1 LFRKIILY
9 LILFFSLNFQNL
21 IADEKKNIIQ
31 KLININSIK
40 FNFEQKTNEDIEN
53 GICYLKFQNKLKCV
67 YDDNKKKEMI
77 INKKSL
83 VIFQKRYNKK
93 YFYPV
98 SKSMF
103 KQILNREELI
113 SLVKTSKIEFR
124 NDEINLINYDNKQN
138 KIVILF
144 DKQNYDFLG
153 WRILDQF
160 NNKITFLIEILSV
173 NELIDD
179 KIFKIPE

>member
-1 LFRKIILY
+1 MFKKIILY
-9 LILFFSLNFQNL
+9 SILFFSLNFQNL

-31 KLININSIK
+31 KLINTNSIK

-53 GICYLKFQNKLKCV
+53 GICYLKFQNKLKCI

-77 INKKSL
+77 INKNSL
-83 VIFQKRYNKK
+83 VIFQKRYDKK

-124 NDEINLINYDNKQN
+124 NDEINLVNYDNKQN

>member
-1 LFRKIILY
+1 MFRKIILY

>member
-1 LFRKIILY
+1 M
-9 LILFFSLNFQNL
+9 
-21 IADEKKNIIQ
+21 KKNIIQ

-124 NDEINLINYDNKQN
+124 NDEINLIK
-138 KIVILF
+138 L
-144 DKQNYDFLG
+144 
-153 WRILDQF
+153 
-160 NNKITFLIEILSV
+160 
-173 NELIDD
+173 
-179 KIFKIPE
+179 